1 MAWYRVYF
9 LNSHGKIEQAQVIE
23 ADNDAAAVS
32 MAELL
37 LDSIR
42 EICSGFDVWQGDRH
56 VVRET
61 QPPSVPSKRL
71 AEITEKMQDSLLEY
85 AQALRDSHVLLSR
98 SRRLLQRIEEL
109 RRLIEARTRCSGPKS
124 MRGEGSH
131 QSSK

>member
-42 EICSGFDVWQGDRH
+42 EIYSGFDVWQG
-56 VVRET
+56 T
-61 QPPSVPSKRL
+61 GTSS
-71 AEITEKMQDSLLEY
+71 EK
-85 AQALRDSHVLLSR
+85 R
-98 SRRLLQRIEEL
+98 SRRPCPR
-109 RRLIEARTRCSGPKS
+109 SV
-124 MRGEGSH
+124 
-131 QSSK
+131 